1 MIKAAVAAIVAS
13 TFVVAS
19 AEARVGRSPRALD
32 IHRKIGF
39 LGVLGRNGTLSA
51 GWINVLPALATTC
64 NLRIDN
70 GELTSRLIDLS
81 YQTGNASYTA
91 DLYTKLYMLKSN
103 HSKNG
108 FVQAWAARFDG
119 RQKEACDT
127 AEALWGDRG
136 RQFRGVLR
144 RYAMNDGSDGVT
156 PGTAPDNRK

>member
-1 MIKAAVAAIVAS
+1 MFKVAVAALLAGTV
-13 TFVVAS
+13 TFAS
-19 AEARVGRSPRALD
+19 AEARAGRNPHILD
-32 IHRKIGF
+32 VHRKGGF
-39 LGVLGRNGTLSA
+39 LGVLDRNGVLSA
-51 GWINVLPALATTC
+51 GWINDLPALATTC

-91 DLYTKLYMLKSN
+91 DLYTKLYNLKAN
-103 HSKNG
+103 RTKNG

-136 RQFRGVLR
+136 RQFRGVLKR
-144 RYAMNDGSDGVT
+144 DAMNDGADGVT
-156 PGTAPDNRK
+156 PGTAPNNCK